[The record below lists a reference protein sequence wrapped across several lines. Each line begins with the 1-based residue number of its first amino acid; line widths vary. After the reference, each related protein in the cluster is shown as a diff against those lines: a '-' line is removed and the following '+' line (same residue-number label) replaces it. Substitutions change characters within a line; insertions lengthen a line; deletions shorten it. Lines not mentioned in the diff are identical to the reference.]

1 MAKRSQSLV
10 DRLDQAVQALLA
22 RPDAPVRSKGAE
34 LEGLLH
40 IAADLRD
47 LPREEFRARL
57 KADLER
63 RALMTTTAVLTREAR
78 HIPEGYHTATPRLIV
93 RDASG
98 AIEFYKKAFGAT
110 ELMRLKMP
118 DGRIGHAEIRIGDS
132 RIMIADDIPEYGHR
146 SPQSLGGSPV
156 VIYLYVEDVDA
167 VARQAVAAGAKLLI
181 PVSDQFYGDRSGRL
195 ADPFGHIWIIS
206 THKEDVSAEE
216 MQKRLDALMKQQ
228 GASVEPE
235 EATKAV
241 EPALHT
247 ITPYLTAREA
257 PELIAFV
264 KQAFGAEELHRA
276 TGSAGGI
283 HCSVRI
289 GASTLM
295 IGGGP
300 MPGGGEWR
308 HPPNT
313 AAIHLYVKDADAVY
327 RRALEAGAISLQ
339 EPVDQPYGDREAGV
353 KDAAGN
359 YWYIATHKATGHI
372 PEGLRDLTPFL
383 HPSGADK
390 LIDFLKHAF
399 GAEEAGVYRSP
410 EGTIAHAQVRIG
422 DSVVEMGEAHGEF
435 QPMPSMFYVYME
447 NVDAVYQRA
456 LEAGA
461 TSIEEPLNTPYGH
474 RRAGVKDPF
483 GNDWYIAMEIKRA

>member
-1 MAKRSQSLV
+1 MAERSGSLV

-22 RPDAPVRSKGAE
+22 YPDAALPPADARLAP
-34 LEGLLH
+34 LLR
-40 IAADLRD
+40 IAAGLRD

-63 RALMTTTAVLTREAR
+63 RAVMTT
-78 HIPEGYHTATPRLIV
+78 
-93 RDASG
+93 
-98 AIEFYKKAFGAT
+98 
-110 ELMRLKMP
+110 
-118 DGRIGHAEIRIGDS
+118 
-132 RIMIADDIPEYGHR
+132 
-146 SPQSLGGSPV
+146 
-156 VIYLYVEDVDA
+156 
-167 VARQAVAAGAKLLI
+167 
-181 PVSDQFYGDRSGRL
+181 
-195 ADPFGHIWIIS
+195 
-206 THKEDVSAEE
+206 SAEPE
-216 MQKRLDALMKQQ
+216 QQ
-228 GASVEPE
+228 
-235 EATKAV
+235 ATKAV
-241 EPALHT
+241 QPALHT
-247 ITPYLTAREA
+247 ITSYLTAPEA

-289 GASTLM
+289 GDSTLM

-327 RRALEAGAISLQ
+327 RRALAAGATSIG

-359 YWYIATHKATGHI
+359 HWYIATHKATGYI
-372 PEGLRDLTPFL
+372 PEGLRDLTPYL
-383 HPSGADK
+383 HPRGADK
-390 LIDFLKHAF
+390 LIDFLKQAF

-410 EGTIAHAQVRIG
+410 EGSIAHAKVRIG

-435 QPMPSMFYVYME
+435 QPMPSMFYLYME

-461 TSIEEPLNTPYGH
+461 TSIEEPANTPYGH

-483 GNDWYIAMEIKRA
+483 GNDWYIAMEIKHA